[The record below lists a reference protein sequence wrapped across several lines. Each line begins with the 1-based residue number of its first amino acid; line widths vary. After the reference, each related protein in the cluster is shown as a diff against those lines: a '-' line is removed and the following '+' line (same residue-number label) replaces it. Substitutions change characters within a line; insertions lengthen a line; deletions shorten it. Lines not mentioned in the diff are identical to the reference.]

1 VSRAY
6 RVAVRESQNRTI
18 RAEDHVSTTLEILG
32 VLPPEDM
39 AGLLADEL
47 ARRGFERQGD
57 EMVRQQG
64 PDISVRVNVQTGT
77 VTVRAEAQ
85 EQTRIEAQRESRAFD
100 DDGPSSSAVRDE
112 LRKQAQQDI
121 DRKAGEKQAA
131 LQTKVTDRLE
141 GELNALRQ
149 ELDEVVNRVT
159 AEALKRKASQMGQ
172 IKEMTE
178 DPQAGSL
185 TIVVEV

>member
-1 VSRAY
+1 MSRAY
-6 RVAVRESQNRTI
+6 RVAIRESQSRTI
-18 RAEDHVSTTLEILG
+18 RAEDHVSTNLDILG
-32 VLPPEDM
+32 VLPPQDM
-39 AGLLADEL
+39 ADLLADEL

-64 PDISVRVNVQTGT
+64 PDVSVRVNVKTCT
-77 VTVRAEAQ
+77 VTVRAEGQ
-85 EQTRIEAQRESRAFD
+85 EEAQIEVEREGRAFD
-100 DDGPSSSAVRDE
+100 DAGPDADEVRAD
-112 LRKQAQQDI
+112 LKKQARQDI
-121 DRKAGEKQAA
+121 DRKAGEKQSQ
-131 LQTKVTDRLE
+131 LQTRVTDRLE

-159 AEALKRKASQMGQ
+159 AEALKRKAAQLGQ